1 MKLMGKVEEAQM
13 HYQIFKTGLTE
24 MIQDKNQFPEGVEF
38 IRPDSNSYVNT
49 QILGYLD
56 PFF

>member
-1 MKLMGKVEEAQM
+1 MGKVEEAQM